1 MRYIIFILGLVLL
14 IQVGCKKP
22 SRYEVSGLVTEFYSA
37 AGVAGAEVEVS
48 YAPIGYG
55 SVSGGYEKVATAIC
69 DASGAYALSFDV
81 VSTATF
87 RVRVRKDGYLLAEEI
102 VHADTWSTKDQNQQ
116 DLVMYKSGLLEFHLV
131 NTTQPSAQLL
141 LSFSENSVGCKGCC
155 DYQQGRLFE
164 GLFDTTFSCS
174 VYGNQLIEY
183 KLTRILPG
191 SAIPEEHSVDVDNG
205 TYRIE
210 HHF

>member
-1 MRYIIFILGLVLL
+1 MRYIILILSLITLL
-14 IQVGCKKP
+14 QVGCKKP
-22 SRYEVSGLVTEFYSA
+22 SRYEVSGLVTEFYG
-37 AGVAGAEVEVS
+37 AGGVSGAEVEVA

-55 SVSGGYEKVATAIC
+55 SVSGGYEKVASAIC
-69 DASGAYALSFDV
+69 DASGDYALSFNV

-87 RVRVRKDGYLLAEEI
+87 RIRARKDGYLLAEEI
-102 VHADTWSTKDQNQQ
+102 VNADTWSTKDQNLQ
-116 DLVMYKSGLLEFHLV
+116 DMVMYKSGMLEFHLI
-131 NTTQPSAQLL
+131 NTTKPTAQLL

-155 DYQQGRLFE
+155 DYQQGRLYE
-164 GLFDTTFSCS
+164 GLFDTIFNCP

-191 SAIPEEHSVDVDNG
+191 SAIPEDHSVDVDNG